1 MCITT
6 RKERE
11 NDRLKAIL
19 PSKVNIAQ
27 MQELFPPQS
36 PENRGREI
44 RYVYGIIQKAYWI
57 NDKKIGTF
65 DYKKNN
71 MLIKNYFKQFKNEL

>member
-1 MCITT
+1 MCVTT

-19 PSKVNIAQ
+19 PSEINLTQ

-36 PENRGREI
+36 PENREREI
-44 RYVYGIIQKAYWI
+44 CLCHYRKSVL
-57 NDKKIGTF
+57 DKREKIEML
-65 DYKKNN
+65 DYKTRN
-71 MLIKNYFKQFKNEL
+71 